1 MPAAA
6 NVAVVAALVLV
17 LGQLTPAA
25 ASGVCG
31 SDPNRVS
38 PSGDGSDCA
47 CDGGYEPG
55 CAGDDSA
62 ASFPWSGEG
71 PSTFDC
77 SNLGDWV
84 PLTHCVSS
92 GACTSCCATC
102 AAECAAAGESTGCTA
117 CEAGER
123 RALSRSS
130 SAARVALPRVS
141 WWQSHTG
148 PDVWLLRRGQASTR
162 RDRGRA
168 IARPA
173 RQVRRRMRGMMRR
186 VLG

>member
-55 CAGDDSA
+55 CTADDPAAWFSGGEVSGDCTAFA
-62 ASFPWSGEG
+62 AEG
-71 PSTFDC
+71 WFEGS
-77 SNLGDWV
+77 
-84 PLTHCVSS
+84 CVDV
-92 GACTSCCATC
+92 GACTTCCATC
-102 AAECAAAGESTGCTA
+102 AAECALWGVSTGNCTA

-123 RALSRSS
+123 RRALSRVSS
-130 SAARVALPRVS
+130 NIVSAPCDSAPACLVTRALRVEEQLS
-141 WWQSHTG
+141 LT
-148 PDVWLLRRGQASTR
+148 
-162 RDRGRA
+162 
-168 IARPA
+168 
-173 RQVRRRMRGMMRR
+173 
-186 VLG
+186 

>member
-38 PSGDGSDCA
+38 PSGNGSDCV
-47 CDGGYEPG
+47 CDGGYESG
-55 CAGDDSA
+55 CAGDDPA
-62 ASFPWSGEG
+62 ASFSDGSNSGNCTEFEANPEAG
-71 PSTFDC
+71 GLFVGT
-77 SNLGDWV
+77 
-84 PLTHCVSS
+84 CVAK
-92 GACTSCCATC
+92 GACTICCATC
-102 AAECAAAGESTGCTA
+102 ADECAAAGVSTGNCTA

-141 WWQSHTG
+141 
-148 PDVWLLRRGQASTR
+148 
-162 RDRGRA
+162 
-168 IARPA
+168 
-173 RQVRRRMRGMMRR
+173 
-186 VLG
+186 

>member
-62 ASFPWSGEG
+62 ASFAYMEGRDCTGFDDPASGG
-71 PSTFDC
+71 
-77 SNLGDWV
+77 
-84 PLTHCVSS
+84 
-92 GACTSCCATC
+92 TC
-102 AAECAAAGESTGCTA
+102 
-117 CEAGER
+117 
-123 RALSRSS
+123 
-130 SAARVALPRVS
+130 
-141 WWQSHTG
+141 
-148 PDVWLLRRGQASTR
+148 
-162 RDRGRA
+162 
-168 IARPA
+168 
-173 RQVRRRMRGMMRR
+173 GMMMHTK
-186 VLG
+186 